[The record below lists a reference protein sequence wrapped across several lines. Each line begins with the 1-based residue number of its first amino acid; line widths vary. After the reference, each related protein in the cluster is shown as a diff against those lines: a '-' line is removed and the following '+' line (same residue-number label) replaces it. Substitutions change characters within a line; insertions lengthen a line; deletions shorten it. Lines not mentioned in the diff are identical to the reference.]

1 MKTQTKV
8 KSALIEM
15 LETMPVEDITATELC
30 RRANVNRATFYY
42 HYNCVQDVL
51 AEIEKQIE
59 KEFVEWVSQA
69 TVTNDGQPAKSFYVT
84 FFEFVARN
92 VGVCKMLLNSKR
104 PNDFLARAVEA
115 GRMKVVSVMTKLYPN
130 CPAAK
135 IDYYYIFVSNGFLG
149 LLTYWLNSGMHE
161 SINEIADVGERVSYM
176 GLRYLSEK

>member
-84 FFEFVARN
+84 FRVCGAQRGRVQNAVKFQAPKRFFGARSGSRQN
-92 VGVCKMLLNSKR
+92 EGRIGYDKALPELPRRQNRLLLHIR
-104 PNDFLARAVEA
+104 IQRIFGTAHLLAEQRHARE
-115 GRMKVVSVMTKLYPN
+115 
-130 CPAAK
+130 
-135 IDYYYIFVSNGFLG
+135 
-149 LLTYWLNSGMHE
+149 H
-161 SINEIADVGERVSYM
+161 
-176 GLRYLSEK
+176 